1 MAITIDRLGVGDEAI
16 IQQLALDD
24 ALFGLEPETDEPLT
38 ALDDQAAR
46 QFLANPAVLYWVA
59 REAEIITGFLY
70 CVVVPLRS
78 GEGSEVL
85 LYEIGVH
92 HHWRRKGIGQAL
104 LQTMEAW
111 MREQTISAV
120 WVLADNPEAA
130 SFYQACGF
138 EVEHEQP
145 TYLVKNV
152 KSGER
157 LLGSGDRNF
166 TQNE

>member
-1 MAITIDRLGVGDEAI
+1 MAITIDRLGVGDEAL

-24 ALFGLEPETDEPLT
+24 AAFGLEPETDEPLT

-59 REAEIITGFLY
+59 REAELITGFLY

-92 HHWRRKGIGQAL
+92 HQWRRKGIGQAL
-104 LQTMEAW
+104 LQTMQAW
-111 MREQTISAV
+111 MSERDISAV
-120 WVLADNPEAA
+120 WVLADNPEAT

-138 EVEHEQP
+138 EIEEEQP
-145 TYLVKNV
+145 VYLVKNIEHR
-152 KSGER
+152 G
-157 LLGSGDRNF
+157 
-166 TQNE
+166 

>member
-59 REAEIITGFLY
+59 REAELITGFLY

-92 HHWRRKGIGQAL
+92 HQWRRKGIGQAL
-104 LQTMEAW
+104 LQTMAAW
-111 MREQTISAV
+111 MIEQKLSAV
-120 WVLADNPEAA
+120 WVLADNPEA
-130 SFYQACGF
+130 SNFYQACGF

-145 TYLVKNV
+145 TYLVKNI
-152 KSGER
+152 E
-157 LLGSGDRNF
+157 
-166 TQNE
+166 

>member
-59 REAEIITGFLY
+59 REAELITGFLY

-78 GEGSEVL
+78 GEGCEVL

-92 HHWRRKGIGQAL
+92 YQWRRKGIGQAL

-111 MREQTISAV
+111 MTQQRISAV

-130 SFYQACGF
+130 SFYQVCGF

-145 TYLVKNV
+145 TYLVKNIEHRAYNAEV
-152 KSGER
+152 QSK
-157 LLGSGDRNF
+157 
-166 TQNE
+166 